1 MRRLLPILAATA
13 ALACASSS
21 GNYNSSGSN
30 SLSDD
35 SSLSGNYSLVS
46 VSGVGL
52 PAAIEFGISGITT
65 LTHTAGSLT
74 LTSDSTFMSTL
85 TFYVDDGDPETSSL
99 SGTFTIDEFN
109 VIRFTPGAGSEDGPF
124 EGALDGD
131 RITIPINDQGT
142 LVFRR

>member
-21 GNYNSSGSN
+21 GNY
-30 SLSDD
+30 
-35 SSLSGNYSLVS
+35 SLVS

-52 PAAIEFGISGITT
+52 PAPIEFGISGITT

-85 TFYVDDGDPETSSL
+85 TFYVDDGDPETSNV

-109 VIRFTPGAGSEDGPF
+109 VIRFRPGAGSQDGPF
-124 EGALDGD
+124 EGTLDGD
-131 RITIPINDQGT
+131 QITIPIEDQGT

>member
-21 GNYNSSGSN
+21 SGDHSLADNY
-30 SLSDD
+30 
-35 SSLSGNYSLVS
+35 SLSGTYSLVS

-52 PAAIEFGISGITT
+52 PAPIEFQTSGITT
-65 LTHTAGSLT
+65 LTHTSGSLT

-85 TFYVDDGDPETSSL
+85 TFYVDDGDPETSNV
-99 SGTFTIDEFN
+99 SGTLTIDEFN
-109 VIRFTPGAGSEDGPF
+109 VIRFTPGSGSEDRPF
-124 EGALDGD
+124 EGTLDGNQ
-131 RITIPINDQGT
+131 ITMPIDDLGT